1 MVRMMPQA
9 HSSAS
14 KKRRRK
20 NKKKKLALVLAGGGI
35 TGAMY
40 EIGALQALDRAFAG
54 QFSVTDF
61 DIIIGLSAGAFV
73 GSLLANGVA
82 PAEMFFALDE
92 QSRHLDALSQ
102 WDIYYPNLP
111 ELVLKPLSFPLK
123 LLQRGLHDLFHP
135 GEFDIHA
142 YLDSLDEMLPSG
154 LFTNERIEVYLR
166 RTLGRDGRT
175 NDFRRLDRHLYIVA
189 TDLDTGQR
197 VIFGEEP
204 HRDVPISKAVQAST
218 ALPLLYKPVMINGR
232 EFIDG
237 AIRKSLH
244 IDIALERGADLVIC
258 INPLVPLYNDWRER
272 MIPLL
277 SGRGHHLSQKG
288 MASIA
293 HQVMRIMVH
302 SRISSGYEKYRHLYP
317 DVDILLI
324 EPRREDREMFFY
336 KTMNYSARVSIAR
349 HGYEETLEALL
360 KHFDHFEHY
369 LRRHDIRLSRS
380 IIRSGLMRVKR
391 VPPNSYDEIKR
402 LLYPTTEPTRTVDK
416 LNAALDILEEHL
428 SSPETEKRLA

>member
-1 MVRMMPQA
+1 MARMNPHA
-9 HSSAS
+9 RSSS
-14 KKRRRK
+14 DRKRRNKKR
-20 NKKKKLALVLAGGGI
+20 KLALVLAGGGI

-73 GSLLANGVA
+73 GSLLANGVT
-82 PAEMFFALDE
+82 PADMFFALDE
-92 QSRHLDALSQ
+92 QSGRLDALSQ
-102 WDIYYPNLP
+102 WDIYSPNLP
-111 ELVLKPLSFPLK
+111 ELILKPLSFPLK
-123 LLQRGLHDLFHP
+123 LLQRGLYDLFHP
-135 GEFDIHA
+135 GEFDIHT
-142 YLDSLDEMLPSG
+142 YLDSLDEALPSG
-154 LFTNERIEVYLR
+154 FFTNERIEAYLR
-166 RTLGRDGRT
+166 RTLERDGRT
-175 NDFRRLDRHLYIVA
+175 NEFRRLDRQLYIVA

-204 HRDVPISKAVQAST
+204 HRDIPISKAVQAST
-218 ALPLLYKPVMINGR
+218 ALPVLYKPVTINGR

-244 IDIALERGADLVIC
+244 IDIALERSADLVIC
-258 INPLVPLYNDWRER
+258 INPLVPLYNDWREK

-277 SGRGHHLSQKG
+277 SGKGHHLGQKG
-288 MASIA
+288 IASIA

-360 KHFDHFEHY
+360 KHFDHFE
-369 LRRHDIRLSRS
+369 RHLQRHGIRLSRS
-380 IIRSGLMRVKR
+380 IIRAGLTRVKR

-402 LLYPTTEPTRTVDK
+402 LLYPITEPTRITDR
-416 LNAALDILEEHL
+416 LNAALDILEAHL
-428 SSPETEKRLA
+428 LSPETEKRSA